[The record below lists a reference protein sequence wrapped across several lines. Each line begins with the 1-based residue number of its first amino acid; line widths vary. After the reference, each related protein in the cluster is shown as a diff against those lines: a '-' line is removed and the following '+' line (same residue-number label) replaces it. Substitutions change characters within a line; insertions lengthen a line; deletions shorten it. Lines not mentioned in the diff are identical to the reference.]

1 MSVVVNIKAL
11 IDTISAKNQIMQ
23 DYIFK
28 TGHGLFTTA

>member
-11 IDTISAKNQIMQ
+11 IDTINAKKQIMQ
-23 DYIFK
+23 DYIIK